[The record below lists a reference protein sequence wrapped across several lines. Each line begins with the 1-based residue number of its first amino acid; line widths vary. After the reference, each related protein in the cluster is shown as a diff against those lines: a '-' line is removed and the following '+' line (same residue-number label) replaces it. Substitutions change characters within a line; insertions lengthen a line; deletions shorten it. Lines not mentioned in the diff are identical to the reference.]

1 MERELRIHRFQPQLA
16 QRTFQVLQG
25 DRTRL
30 TGCSAMY
37 AVAWRRNVSE
47 SRPLSPAEPT
57 KLGFAIAAI
66 NAWNPLN
73 VSFRNPHQTNV

>member
-1 MERELRIHRFQPQLA
+1 
-16 QRTFQVLQG
+16 
-25 DRTRL
+25 
-30 TGCSAMY
+30 MY